1 MSCASGV
8 GVAAYLA
15 TQPSMSIWRGHGV
28 AVRTAVDS
36 SVLLDVIV
44 NDSSFADR
52 SEVALRR
59 VASEGSLIVCEC
71 VVAEIRRKASPGPGP
86 PGDYRQV
93 PFAVYSAAVGSVT
106 VPGWPMAAMAARC
119 K

>member
-1 MSCASGV
+1 V
-8 GVAAYLA
+8 V
-15 TQPSMSIWRGHGV
+15 V
-28 AVRTAVDS
+28 TA
-36 SVLLDVIV
+36 LT
-44 NDSSFADR
+44 
-52 SEVALRR
+52 
-59 VASEGSLIVCEC
+59 VASIM
-71 VVAEIRRKASPGPGP
+71 RKASPGPVP